1 MQLVNEKFWV
11 IVSLMASRERPYHH
25 GNLSRA
31 LLDAAAELVAEV
43 GPSQVSLREIARR
56 TGVSNAAPVHHFGDK
71 AGLFT
76 ALAAEGFALLA
87 AELAEARAR
96 SDDFGEVGVAYV
108 RFALAHRAHFEVMF
122 RPDLY
127 HRDDPSIVEG
137 NRLAAQHLYGPAA
150 ARIGGTKGREGREAG
165 VAAWALMHGLATL
178 LINGNLG
185 ADATADPEALAR
197 RIGHL
202 AFSPR

>member
-11 IVSLMASRERPYHH
+11 SVSSMPSRERPYHH

-31 LLDAAAELVAEV
+31 LLDAAAELIADV
-43 GPSQVSLREIARR
+43 GPSQVSLRELARR

-76 ALAAEGFALLA
+76 ALAAEGFALLT
-87 AELAEARAR
+87 AELAATRAH

-150 ARIGGTKGREGREAG
+150 ASIGSRKGREAG

-202 AFSPR
+202 AFTPR